1 MGCRGR
7 RAGAGRRRREGAD
20 PLHNAGHWV
29 DAAPARMQPVRPHE
43 ADAPERGERSESW
56 GSSLG
61 FVLAVA
67 GSAVGL
73 GNLWG
78 FAYRASQG
86 GGAAF
91 VLLYLLIVLVV
102 CLPVLV
108 AEMVLGRSTGHAPLI
123 APATAG
129 GRRWSPLGWL
139 YLAVAAG
146 ILSYYSVLMGWTGRS
161 LLHALLES
169 LPASMAEAEA
179 YFGAI
184 SSGGDAVLGHLF
196 SLALTGAVV
205 AAGIRGG
212 IERLSR
218 WGMPLLFLL
227 LLGLAL
233 WAARLSGAG
242 EGYTTFLLRWEASKL
257 TDLTTIR
264 NAFTQAFFS
273 IGAGIGAILAYA
285 AYLDRRSGIPGEA
298 AAVVGMDT
306 AVGLIAGCVT
316 FPVVASFG
324 LGDVVS
330 GSTVGTL
337 FIALPTGLASL
348 GGAGRLVAVLFF
360 SLAYI
365 AAITSSVSLLEVPV
379 SSLMDRLGWCRRRT
393 VWLCVALIGLI
404 GLPSALNVTVLERMD
419 AVFGGVLLIAGG
431 LAMALLLGW
440 CAPQRFR
447 SDLLA
452 SGSTPRLVRALLWLL
467 RWIAPPAIA
476 LGLVLSMTDLVRN
489 WVS

>member
-1 MGCRGR
+1 MPWISSISQRGR
-7 RAGAGRRRREGAD
+7 G
-20 PLHNAGHWV
+20 
-29 DAAPARMQPVRPHE
+29 QP
-43 ADAPERGERSESW
+43 PERW
-56 GSSLG
+56 GSGLG
-61 FVLAVA
+61 FVLAAA

-91 VLLYLLIVLVV
+91 VLLYLLIVLLV

-108 AEMVLGRSTGHAPLI
+108 AEMVLGRSTGHAPLL
-123 APATAG
+123 APFTAG
-129 GRRWSPLGWL
+129 GRRWQPLGWL
-139 YLAVAAG
+139 FLAAAMG
-146 ILSYYSVLMGWTGRS
+146 ILSYYAVLMGWTGRS
-161 LLHALLES
+161 LLHALLS
-169 LPASMAEAEA
+169 PLPADIGAAQA
-179 YFGAI
+179 YFATI
-184 SSGGDAVLGHLF
+184 SSGGDALLGHLV
-196 SLALTGAVV
+196 SLGLTGLVV

-227 LLGLAL
+227 LLALAL
-233 WAARLSGAG
+233 WAAALPEARQ
-242 EGYTTFLLRWEASKL
+242 GYATFLLRWDAGKL
-257 TDLTTIR
+257 LDPATIR

-273 IGAGIGAILAYA
+273 IGTGIGAILAYA

-306 AVGLIAGCVT
+306 AVGLMAGCVT

-330 GSTVGTL
+330 GSTVGAL

-360 SLAYI
+360 ALAYI
-365 AAITSSVSLLEVPV
+365 AAITSSVSLLEVPA
-379 SSLMDRLGWCRRRT
+379 SSLMDRLGWSRRRA
-393 VWLCVALIGLI
+393 VWLCVALIAVL
-404 GLPSALNVTVLERMD
+404 GLPSALDVGVLERMD
-419 AVFGGVLLIAGG
+419 ALFGGVLLLAGG

-440 CAPQRFR
+440 QVPGRYR
-447 SDLLA
+447 TDLLQA
-452 SGSTPRLVRALLWLL
+452 GSDSHQVRALLWAL
-467 RWIAPPAIA
+467 RWISPPAIG
-476 LGLVLSMTDLVRN
+476 LGLVVSLTDLLRN
-489 WVS
+489 WAG

>member
-1 MGCRGR
+1 MHSSSPPDPNAPLPGR
-7 RAGAGRRRREGAD
+7 RA
-20 PLHNAGHWV
+20 
-29 DAAPARMQPVRPHE
+29 
-43 ADAPERGERSESW
+43 ERW
-56 GSSLG
+56 SSALG
-61 FVLAVA
+61 FVLAAA

-91 VLLYLLIVLVV
+91 VVLYLLIVLVV

-108 AEMVLGRSTGHAPLI
+108 AEMVLGRSTGNAPLI
-123 APATAG
+123 APITAG
-129 GRRWSPLGWL
+129 GRRWAPLGWL
-139 YLAVAAG
+139 YLVAAAG

-161 LLHALLES
+161 LLHALITS

-179 YFGAI
+179 YFNAI
-184 SSGGDAVLGHLF
+184 SGGGDAVLGHLL
-196 SLALTGAVV
+196 SLALAGAVV

-218 WGMPLLFLL
+218 WGIPLLFLL

-233 WAARLSGAG
+233 WAALLPGAQ
-242 EGYTTFLLRWEASKL
+242 EGYATFLLRWDPAKL

-273 IGAGIGAILAYA
+273 IGAGIGAILAYS
-285 AYLDRRSGIPGEA
+285 AYLDRHSGIPGEA

-306 AVGLIAGCVT
+306 MVGLMAGCVT
-316 FPVVASFG
+316 FPVVASFA
-324 LGDVVS
+324 LGGVVS

-348 GGAGRLVAVLFF
+348 GGSGRLVAILFF
-360 SLAYI
+360 LLAYI
-365 AAITSSVSLLEVPV
+365 AAITSAVSLLEVPV
-379 SSLMDRLGWCRRRT
+379 SSLMDLRGWSRRRS
-393 VWLCVALIGLI
+393 VWLCAGLI
-404 GLPSALNVTVLERMD
+404 ALLGLPSALNVSVLERMD
-419 AVFGGVLLIAGG
+419 AIFGGVLLIAGG

-440 CAPQRFR
+440 SAPQRFR
-447 SDLLA
+447 ADLTDA
-452 SGSTPRLVRALLWLL
+452 GSAPRLVALLLWLL
-467 RWIAPPAIA
+467 RWISLPAIS
-476 LGLVLSMTDLVRN
+476 LGLVVSVTDLVRT
-489 WVS
+489 WAG